1 MVKNSYNR
9 QETTNFLYF
18 QHTVAVP
25 QIIHPPNIF
34 SFLGYECATMIPL
47 LYPPNSLPFSGLYL
61 MIPLFR
67 WSMKI
72 SINQR
77 QTFDLKRCMII
88 FVIVNMY
95 ILMQISPFLLYSAT
109 VGDGIKCYTVG
120 GQGMPQWSTCHP
132 KLSGY
137 RAVSMSWTQS
147 LFHHCHISHFWN
159 FEHVITQSLVQYC
172 HSSHFQNFE
181 NVMNTSVIGSQLSC
195 QWFT

>member
-1 MVKNSYNR
+1 
-9 QETTNFLYF
+9 
-18 QHTVAVP
+18 
-25 QIIHPPNIF
+25 
-34 SFLGYECATMIPL
+34 MIPL

-172 HSSHFQNFE
+172 HISHSRTLKMSWTHQSLVHHCHINHSRTLKMSWTHQLLVHNCHVSDLHNFE
-181 NVMNTSVIGSQLSC
+181 HVITLAQQFYIILNMLLH
-195 QWFT
+195 